1 MPAVAPASALVAN
14 AARSAIIEALQT
26 TPCPANWRFRLSTD
40 NATERLIIEVQNR
53 ELIEIRIF
61 GRRIFKYYSSWTSVR
76 VLSAKTYEQLLQRLI
91 AEPEFLETEVVVGGF
106 LEPAYT

>member
-1 MPAVAPASALVAN
+1 MPAVVPASALVAN
-14 AARSAIIEALQT
+14 AARSTIIEALQT

-40 NATERLIIEVQNR
+40 DATERLTIEVQTR

-61 GRRIFKYYSSWTSVR
+61 GKRLFKYFSAWTTTR
-76 VLSAKTYEQLLQRLI
+76 VLSAKTYEHLLQRLND
-91 AEPEFLETEVVVGGF
+91 EPEFLETEVVVVGF